1 MPKKTKAPE
10 DETLEQ
16 LEARLA
22 DMKKAAAAPPEK
34 RPRGRP
40 KGSKNKPKTDTEGNA
55 GVDVT
60 STDAKAKPP
69 KPSKGPKTVKEPK
82 AVKIKPEAKPRGRQ
96 ASKAKGIPE
105 VSWKHEHELTDS
117 LLTAIEL
124 NGPRRQAFG
133 FTKGD
138 LDTAGHTTSQTQ
150 DAHCERLALK
160 ILVADP
166 SGRWENV
173 DPKDLV
179 STVRS
184 RISTLK
190 SDYQKHKKS
199 LGETGFGLVA
209 EDREEELYGDPQNI
223 WEKIQEDFPWFKRM
237 HALLDGSPVHDT
249 DACTNSNDSLDSKL
263 FGRALD
269 TEMAQD
275 DGSSIIVISD
285 DADVSSTADFDAD
298 STLTDDDS
306 GATPAS
312 DAPPTV
318 KAGKATV
325 KTEKTGDAAKPAA
338 IAKPVP
344 KPTVGAAPKRKRET
358 MLDTLKDI
366 VGQDHKSKVELLE
379 MSHKAKRQRTEME
392 LKYKAVEAEKARAH
406 ELQTLK
412 LQIQLAQI
420 NSGVR
425 MTSVHTVNSSER
437 STPFGASSVSPY
449 GAASKSSR
457 CNTPYS
463 MSDADFG
470 SGEPSS
476 SSHDNLGLPFSISDS
491 NDSIFPLPSSY
502 HSTYNTQND
511 SPYHLPASSES

>member
-1 MPKKTKAPE
+1 MKKTKAP
-10 DETLEQ
+10 DNETLEQ

-22 DMKKAAAAPPEK
+22 NMKKAAAAPLEK

-55 GVDVT
+55 KVDVA
-60 STDAKAKPP
+60 STDAKAKQP
-69 KPSKGPKTVKEPK
+69 KPAKEPQPAK
-82 AVKIKPEAKPRGRQ
+82 ERKPVKVKPEAKPRGRQ

-138 LDTAGHTTSQTQ
+138 LDTAGNTTSQTQ

-160 ILVADP
+160 VLVGDP
-166 SGRWENV
+166 SGRWEDL
-173 DPKDLV
+173 DPKELV

-190 SDYQKHKKS
+190 TDYQKHNKS
-199 LGETGFGLVA
+199 LGETGFGLVVD
-209 EDREEELYGDPQNI
+209 DREEELYGDPQNV

-269 TEMAQD
+269 AEMAQD
-275 DGSSIIVISD
+275 DGISIIAISD
-285 DADVSSTADFDAD
+285 DTDFSSAADVDID

-306 GATPAS
+306 GAAPAS
-312 DAPPTV
+312 DVPPIT
-318 KAGKATV
+318 KARKATV
-325 KTEKTGDAAKPAA
+325 KAEKTAAAAKPAA
-338 IAKPVP
+338 VAKPVP

-358 MLDTLKDI
+358 MLDKLKDI

-392 LKYKAVEAEKARAH
+392 LNYKAAEAEKLRAH

-420 NSGVR
+420 NSGVG
-425 MTSVHTVNSSER
+425 MTSTRTFNSSER
-437 STPFGASSVSPY
+437 STRFGTSEASSY
-449 GAASKSSR
+449 GAGKSSR

-463 MSDADFG
+463 MPDADFG

-476 SSHDNLGLPFSISDS
+476 SHNNLGLPFSMCNPDDAILP
-491 NDSIFPLPSSY
+491 PLPSSY
-502 HSTYNTQND
+502 HSTYSIQNA
-511 SPYHLPASSES
+511 SPYQLPPSSES